1 MKFIKIN
8 ITENDLGKRIDKFL
22 FEHHPMISRSKF
34 KRLIINNKVT
44 IDSKCINEP
53 SYKISAIN
61 TVHLELD
68 YKKNKNKKIE
78 IDLDIIYEDSDIIII
93 DKLPGILTHCSSNNN
108 SLSIVDI
115 LKKKNKILYQSE
127 DPLRDGVVH
136 RLDKDTSGLI
146 IFVKNTKSYNGLKNS
161 FSKREVHKIYNA
173 ICWGKPLPIAGTI
186 NRPLSDFLNKK
197 KVTLIK
203 KGKDAITEYR
213 VLNSFKNMFSKIEC
227 KIITGRT
234 HQIRAHM
241 LSMGCPLLGDKLYAK
256 GRNIPK
262 NISKNI
268 ILLIKNIK
276 RQALHAKKITFKHP
290 IKDEILSFESK
301 IANDI
306 KKLEYALFDDP
317 KLI

>member
-1 MKFIKIN
+1 M
-8 ITENDLGKRIDKFL
+8 
-22 FEHHPMISRSKF
+22 
-34 KRLIINNKVT
+34 
-44 IDSKCINEP
+44 
-53 SYKISAIN
+53 
-61 TVHLELD
+61 
-68 YKKNKNKKIE
+68 
-78 IDLDIIYEDSDIIII
+78 
-93 DKLPGILTHCSSNNN
+93 
-108 SLSIVDI
+108 
-115 LKKKNKILYQSE
+115 
-127 DPLRDGVVH
+127 
-136 RLDKDTSGLI
+136 
-146 IFVKNTKSYNGLKNS
+146 
-161 FSKREVHKIYNA
+161 
-173 ICWGKPLPIAGTI
+173 
-186 NRPLSDFLNKK
+186 
-197 KVTLIK
+197 IK

-213 VLNSFKNMFSKIEC
+213 VLNSFKNIFSKIEC

-262 NISKNI
+262 NISKDI

-301 IANDI
+301 IPNDI